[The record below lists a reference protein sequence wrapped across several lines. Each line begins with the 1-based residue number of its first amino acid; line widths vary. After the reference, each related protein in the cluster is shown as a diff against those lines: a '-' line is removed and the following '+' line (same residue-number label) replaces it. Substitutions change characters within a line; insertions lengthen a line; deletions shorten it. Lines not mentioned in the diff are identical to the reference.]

1 MRLINAKT
9 LKIQEFPS
17 EDAYPPYAIL
27 SHTWGSPEQEC
38 TLQSM
43 NDPDISFRIGYTKIK
58 HCCVQAL
65 KDGLSW
71 AWVDT

>member
-9 LKIQEFPS
+9 LGIQEFPS

-27 SHTWGSPEQEC
+27 SHTWGPPEQEC

-43 NDPDISFRIGYTKIK
+43 TQPDVSSRAGYSKIK
-58 HCCVQAL
+58 LCCDQAL

>member
-1 MRLINAKT
+1 MQLINTKT
-9 LKIQEFPS
+9 LRIEEFPS

-27 SHTWGSPEQEC
+27 SHTWGPPEHEC

-43 NDPDISFRIGYTKIK
+43 TEPDLSSRIGYTKIK
-58 HCCVQAL
+58 LCCDQAL
-65 KDGLSW
+65 RDGLSW